1 MPTIYNKVVIDG
13 TTLMDIS
20 DTTATASD
28 VASGKYFYTTGGV
41 KTEGTATSGGG
52 TTPTLI
58 TKEII
63 TNGTYTA
70 SNDSAD
76 GYSSVTVNVPTGITP
91 TGTKEVSISA
101 NGVTTEDVTN
111 YASARITVNVSGG
124 GTPSATMH
132 TLYFEFEDGTNQTV
146 YVYYDDAF
154 IGSAITA
161 TRPTTKNN
169 KTVTLAQL
177 DGVTWYSY
185 DPTAI
190 PLNTQLIDYSKCEA
204 NKAISQDGEVIEQE
218 WYYASDYAKVDHSMT
233 FSYIAGIWT
242 YIAFYDSSK
251 TFISSINVY
260 NDGTVDP
267 DDGNLATGTLTPSKI
282 PSNAAYVRMSSV
294 WYDDENL
301 SLIRTA

>member
-1 MPTIYNKVVIDG
+1 MPTIYNKVTVDG
-13 TTLMDIS
+13 ITRMDIS
-20 DTTATASD
+20 DTTATESD
-28 VASGKYFYTTGGV
+28 VAQGKYFYAAD
-41 KTEGTATSGGG
+41 GTKRQGNASGGSA
-52 TTPTLI
+52 PTLVSKTI
-58 TKEII
+58 S
-63 TNGTYTA
+63 TNGSYSA
-70 SNDSAD
+70 QDDNAD

-124 GTPSATMH
+124 GTPSATRH

-146 YVYYDDAF
+146 YAYYDDAF

-161 TRPTTKNN
+161 TRPTTKDN

-233 FSYIAGIWT
+233 FSYIAGMWT
-242 YIAFYDSSK
+242 NIAFYDSSK
-251 TFISSINVY
+251 TFITYIAVQT
-260 NDGTVDP
+260 DGTVDP
-267 DDGNLATGTLTPSKI
+267 DDSNLATGTLTPSKI
-282 PSNAAYVRMSSV
+282 PSNAAYVRMASV

>member
-1 MPTIYNKVVIDG
+1 MPTVYNKVTVDG
-13 TTLMDIS
+13 ITRMDIS
-20 DTTATASD
+20 DTTATESD
-28 VASGKYFYTTGGV
+28 VAQGKYFYAAD
-41 KTEGTATSGGG
+41 GTKRQGNASGGG
-52 TTPTLI
+52 TPTLI
-58 TKEII
+58 AKTISA
-63 TNGTYTA
+63 NGSYTA
-70 SNDSAD
+70 SADSAD

-124 GTPSATMH
+124 GTPSATRH

-146 YVYYDDAF
+146 YAYYDDAF

-177 DGVTWYSY
+177 DGNTWYSY
-185 DPTAI
+185 DPNLI
-190 PLNTQLIDYSKCEA
+190 PLNTQLIDYTKCLT
-204 NKAISQDGEVIEQE
+204 NKIINSGGEEEEME
-218 WYYASDYAKVDHSMT
+218 WYYATDYTAIQSDMT

-242 YIAFYDSSK
+242 HIAFYDSSK
-251 TFISSINVY
+251 TFISSITVQT
-260 NDGTVDP
+260 DGTVDP
-267 DDGNLATGTLTPSKI
+267 DDSNLATGTLTPSKI

-294 WYDDENL
+294 WNDDENL